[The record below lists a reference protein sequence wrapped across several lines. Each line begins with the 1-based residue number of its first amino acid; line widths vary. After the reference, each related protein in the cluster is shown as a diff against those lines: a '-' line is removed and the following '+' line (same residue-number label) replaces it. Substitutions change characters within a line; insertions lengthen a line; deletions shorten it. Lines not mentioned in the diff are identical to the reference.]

1 MNSGSS
7 FRIQRA
13 GLDELEPVASLF
25 DAYRVFYGQPGNPV
39 LARAFVRER
48 MRCGESVIF
57 LACRSDAAAIG
68 FTQLYPSF
76 SSISASRAFILNDL
90 FVVPEARRGGV
101 AKALLAAATAH
112 ARTRG
117 ATQMSLSTAATN
129 TAAQRLYAA
138 AGWTR
143 DDAFHTYHLAL

>member
-1 MNSGSS
+1 MPWWHHGRSGPAPAIPRQGRITGGSGIARPILLAGPGLLRCHVQRTHREPNRMNSGSS

-57 LACRSDAAAIG
+57 LACRPDAAAIG

-90 FVVPEARRGGV
+90 FVVP
-101 AKALLAAATAH
+101 
-112 ARTRG
+112 
-117 ATQMSLSTAATN
+117 
-129 TAAQRLYAA
+129 
-138 AGWTR
+138 
-143 DDAFHTYHLAL
+143 